1 MECFTF
7 HVGVGMDFS
16 PGTMGKE
23 VLPERGQDSF
33 PLSMVNGF
41 KKLTTLLKNHTY
53 TATVHIDSHF
63 TSDY

>member
-1 MECFTF
+1 
-7 HVGVGMDFS
+7 MDFS